1 MQLFELQTELLFFHE
16 ISFLFERMIDKLCL
30 FKFGY
35 LKNIFLKVRLSIQG
49 KQMAAFI
56 ANDKI

>member
-16 ISFLFERMIDKLCL
+16 ISFLFERMTDKLCL